1 MASILRLSAQKA
13 PLAFS
18 RSFSVSAAKKDL
30 VQDLYVN
37 QLKSYKPAA
46 KSADAHKGA
55 VRSFTAPQ
63 APTAPSLPTDLAS
76 ELSKFDA
83 EEPALGATAKK
94 ASTTS
99 EASEGVEE
107 YLAFLE
113 KDLPKAEAH
122 H

>member
-13 PLAFS
+13 PVAFA
-18 RSFSVSAAKKDL
+18 RSFSVSAAKMDL

-46 KSADAHKGA
+46 KSADAHVGA
-55 VRSFTAPQ
+55 VRNFSAPK
-63 APTAPSLPTDLAS
+63 APAAPSLPTDLAS

-83 EEPALGATAKK
+83 EEPVIGGSAPKAAAAT
-94 ASTTS
+94 T
-99 EASEGVEE
+99 EGGESADE
-107 YLAFLE
+107 FLAFLE
-113 KDLPKAEAH
+113 KDHPKEEH